1 MGRLMTGESTRAKR
15 VGESVRKEIAT
26 LLAAGV
32 KDPRAAGAVV
42 TRVEMT
48 GDLRSA
54 RVHVRLLAGGEDD
67 ARRSLLVGA
76 LRRASGLMRREI
88 AQRLGLRHAPELRFV
103 YDDGSDH
110 LTVVERLL
118 DEIAVE
124 KRAPV
129 TPEPSSKR

>member
-1 MGRLMTGESTRAKR
+1 MPAENTRARR
-15 VGESVRKEIAT
+15 VGESVRKEIAS
-26 LLAAGV
+26 LLTTGV

-54 RVHVRLLAGGEDD
+54 HVHVRLLDGGDNE
-67 ARRSLLVGA
+67 ARRTVLVGA

-110 LTVVERLL
+110 LTDVERLL
-118 DEIAVE
+118 DEIAAE
-124 KRAPV
+124 RGAPGNR
-129 TPEPSSKR
+129 ESR